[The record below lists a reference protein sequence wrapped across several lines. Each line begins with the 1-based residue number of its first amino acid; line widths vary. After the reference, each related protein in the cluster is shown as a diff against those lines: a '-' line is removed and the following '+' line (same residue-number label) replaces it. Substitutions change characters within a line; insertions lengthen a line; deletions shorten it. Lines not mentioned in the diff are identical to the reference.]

1 MHYLHLLDDL
11 LALSGSHSAGYVQ
24 ASALQTSDVSRNYIL
39 GPGESFWFTIVEC
52 FESFCEFLSIQSSSA
67 SERSETNV
75 LSVIYSFSI
84 FVSSE

>member
-11 LALSGSHSAGYVQ
+11 LALSGYVQ

-39 GPGESFWFTIVEC
+39 GPSESFWFTIVEC
-52 FESFCEFLSIQSSSA
+52 FESFSNFFPFSLRPHWNEVN
-67 SERSETNV
+67 TNL

-84 FVSSE
+84 FVSFE